1 MLKRTKGIILLTL
14 LVVTGL
20 AGRMF
25 SETITSKERRFLLD
39 NLKESKANLFKAVKG
54 LSEEQLNFKPSAE
67 QWSVKECVQH
77 IALSEKAL
85 WGMVDGT
92 LKQSANPDKRKE
104 IKVGDEELVSMI
116 SNRTQKVK
124 TSESLQPEQAPWKT
138 TAEALD
144 AFKNSRGDLIKYAKT
159 STDDMRNHV
168 GQTPIGMLDA
178 YQMLLLLSGHT
189 KRHTLQIE
197 EVKANPAFPK

>member
-20 AGRMF
+20 AGRLF
-25 SETITSKERRFLLD
+25 SETITSKERRFLID

-85 WGMVDGT
+85 WGMVDAT
-92 LKQSANPDKRKE
+92 LKQQANPDKRKE
-104 IKVGDEELVSMI
+104 IKVTDEELVSMI
-116 SNRTQKVK
+116 SSRTHKVK
-124 TSESLQPEQAPWKT
+124 TSDNLQPEQASWKT
-138 TAEALD
+138 AAEALD

-168 GQTPIGMLDA
+168 GDSPLGALDA
-178 YQMLLLLSGHT
+178 YQMLLLISGHT